1 MGIKSQKYRQYGCPA
16 GEKKIAPRG
25 RNKRCVWRIT
35 TENSHEHHYATYPT
49 KLVVTPIEAGCPPGG
64 IVLDPFL
71 GSGTTAVVARRL
83 ERYYIG
89 IEPNPEYVKIAQ
101 SRLEKTNL
109 RP

>member
-1 MGIKSQKYRQYGCPA
+1 M
-16 GEKKIAPRG
+16 
-25 RNKRCVWRIT
+25 
-35 TENSHEHHYATYPT
+35 YPSR
-49 KLVVTPIEAGCPPGG
+49 LVVTPIEAGCPPGG